1 MTMTL
6 LKSRLERLE
15 RNLRF
20 NEWLSVQR
28 IFDTWTDDELETYAS
43 QGCLPANPFN
53 RARPVHGSLDGMDR
67 KALMKLWVESER
79 AFRSQGLN
87 KPLPSS

>member
-1 MTMTL
+1 MTL

-15 RNLRF
+15 KDLRF

-28 IFDTWTDDELETYAS
+28 IFDTWTNDELEAYVT

-53 RARPVHGSLDGMDR
+53 RARPLHGSLDGMDR
-67 KALMKLWVESER
+67 NALMKLWDEHER
-79 AFRSQGLN
+79 AFRGQG
-87 KPLPSS
+87 

>member
-1 MTMTL
+1 MTL

-15 RNLRF
+15 KDLRF
-20 NEWLSVQR
+20 KEWLSVQR
-28 IFDTWTDDELETYAS
+28 IFDTWADDELEAYVT

-53 RARPVHGSLDGMDR
+53 RARPLHGSLDGMDR
-67 KALMKLWVESER
+67 NALMKLWEEHER
-79 AFRSQGLN
+79 AFRGQGLN